1 MTAAAKWYSTL
12 ALAAIAGVMLPA
24 GAHDGAPYPIL
35 VDRPAGA
42 VLLSVWTDP
51 DVGTGTFHIYLEPQ
65 KGKPL
70 PPACVVHVAVQPVTG
85 RLPEARHETK
95 LIRRDEA
102 RYHYLGEVP
111 FDAAED
117 WRARIIVRCGKEEAE
132 ADQVIAV
139 TPPGQGPL
147 LDFVLYLLPF
157 AGVGFLIVR
166 ALVARRRPQYLQNT
180 SRNSPS
186 R

>member
-12 ALAAIAGVMLPA
+12 ALAAIAGAMLPA
-24 GAHDGAPYPIL
+24 EGHDGAPYPIL
-35 VDRPAGA
+35 VDRPAGS

-51 DVGTGTFHIYLEPQ
+51 DVGIGTFHIYLEPQ

-85 RLPEARHETK
+85 RLMEARHEAK

-117 WRARIIVRCGKEEAE
+117 WRTRIIVRCGTEEAE
-132 ADQVIAV
+132 ADQVVAV
-139 TPPGQGPL
+139 TPSGQGPV
-147 LDFVLYLLPF
+147 LDFILYLLPF
-157 AGVGFLIVR
+157 VGVGFLIVR
-166 ALVARRRPQYLQNT
+166 ALAARRRPHSSTTRAGN
-180 SRNSPS
+180 SR